1 MRRADVDWLRV
12 LATYL
17 LFAFHAAKVFDVR
30 PFYHLKNAELSAGLG
45 YFTGFVHQWH
55 MPLFFL
61 LAGWAAAGSI
71 RLRGTRGFLRERVS
85 RLVVPL
91 AFGLVAFGPFLR
103 WVELRNGQFITT
115 DGRHLPPDPSL
126 GFLDFLPHYFTLASL
141 TWAHLWFLAYL
152 FTFSVLYLPILARLV
167 RRAPDD
173 WSPPAALVYAP
184 IVPLALVQ
192 LTLRD
197 RWPGFQN
204 LVDDWANFAYYSTY
218 FLIGAALAH
227 LPATERAVQRDAG
240 RAAGIAVVAFVV
252 LIVADGA
259 GWRPLIHV
267 ASAAAGWCTV
277 VALLGLAARRFATSS
292 RTLRWLAESAMP
304 VYVLH
309 QVAVVGVAFV
319 VIELPLGIAAKLG
332 MVVAGAVAL
341 TLSAYEV
348 FVRHVPLLRLLT
360 GMRPLAVAPRGKV
373 IDGPRDRG
381 GRSGPWVA
389 SATPPS
395 SPSS

>member
-1 MRRADVDWLRV
+1 MRRPDVDWLRV

-17 LFAFHAAKVFDVR
+17 LFAFHGAKVFDVR
-30 PFYHLKNAELSAGLG
+30 PYYHLKNGALSADLD

-71 RLRGTRGFLRERVS
+71 RLRGAGGFLRERVS

-91 AFGLVAFGPFLR
+91 AFGMVAFGPFLR
-103 WVELRNGQFITT
+103 WVELRNGQFITA
-115 DGRHLPPDPSL
+115 DGRHLPADPTV
-126 GFLDFLPHYFTLASL
+126 GFLDFLPRYFVFEHL

-167 RRAPDD
+167 RRAPDE
-173 WSPPAALVYAP
+173 WTPPAALVYAP

-192 LTLRD
+192 VSLRD

-227 LPATERAVQRDAG
+227 LPAVERAVHREAG
-240 RAAGIAVVAFVV
+240 RAASVALAAFVLLV
-252 LIVADGA
+252 VADGA
-259 GWRPLIHV
+259 GWRPV
-267 ASAAAGWCTV
+267 ANAVSAVAGWCTV
-277 VALLGLAARRFATSS
+277 VALLGLAARRFTASGP
-292 RTLRWLAESAMP
+292 TLRWLAESAMP

-309 QVAVVGVAFV
+309 QIAVVGVAFM
-319 VIELPLGIAAKLG
+319 VIALPLGVGAKLA
-332 MVVAGAVAL
+332 VTVLGALAL
-341 TLSAYEV
+341 TLAVYEL
-348 FVRHVPLLRLLT
+348 FVRHVPLLRVLT
-360 GMRPLAVAPRGKV
+360 GMRRLASVPRGKV
-373 IDGPRDRG
+373 IDGPGDRG

-389 SATPPS
+389 SAAPPS
-395 SPSS
+395 SPSC